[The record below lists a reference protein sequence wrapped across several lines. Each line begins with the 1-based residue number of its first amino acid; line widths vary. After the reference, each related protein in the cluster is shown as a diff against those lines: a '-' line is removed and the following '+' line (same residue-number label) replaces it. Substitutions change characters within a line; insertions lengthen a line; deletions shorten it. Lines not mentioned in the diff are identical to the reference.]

1 MMAHVKV
8 VDLWEEGESTSNP
21 PEAKIRAQSGG
32 EMLDPFLATVYVDEY
47 LLIRV
52 QHSVDE
58 KPALIASASL
68 ASDHLRLFGPGEEGV
83 TPILAPKKSTDWD
96 ATIDGLGFTMNSHI
110 IRISF
115 PREKAD
121 AIKKLLRDQWPASR
135 RQAKAKDVLIMAG
148 KLWNRT

>member
-1 MMAHVKV
+1 M
-8 VDLWEEGESTSNP
+8 
-21 PEAKIRAQSGG
+21 
-32 EMLDPFLATVYVDEY
+32 
-47 LLIRV
+47 
-52 QHSVDE
+52 
-58 KPALIASASL
+58 
-68 ASDHLRLFGPGEEGV
+68 FGPGEEGV

-96 ATIDGLGFTMNSHI
+96 ATIDALGFTMNSHI